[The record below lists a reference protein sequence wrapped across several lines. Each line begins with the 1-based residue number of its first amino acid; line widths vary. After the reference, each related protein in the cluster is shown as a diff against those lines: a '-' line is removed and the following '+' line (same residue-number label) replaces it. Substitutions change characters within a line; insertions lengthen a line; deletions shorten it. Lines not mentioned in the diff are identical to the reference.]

1 MLLSNPIITPS
12 VPESCPGDL
21 ITLTASD
28 VPQTALDFELA
39 NITTL
44 TKLPRTWTDPDGV
57 TSYYFYELVKRSWE
71 NSFDRIAIYGVG
83 ASMYQI
89 NDLDEHNTVWEA
101 IKDAS
106 INGTVPF
113 WLGLKQDGIKTND
126 FDSGWRWLDGTKLP
140 PGSTLWDLAS
150 QEPNDYDFTRPAGC
164 GATPDCDGKEDGSE
178 DYGHFNLGGNGKLLN
193 DYPDFNPGTGDGS
206 YSLYEFSGTTTVKWY
221 YQLADDPANP
231 GNRGPKDLIL
241 DGSGVPVNLTEIEV
255 NPDVTT
261 FYILEVDTN
270 GVVCEAAEYKH
281 VVNPLPVPTA
291 VGNLELCD
299 EIDPTDPASTNTDGI
314 SYSFD
319 LDSQTA
325 LIVDGQVDRDWK
337 SFYCNLSRNFN

>member
-1 MLLSNPIITPS
+1 MTMIL
-12 VPESCPGDL
+12 
-21 ITLTASD
+21 
-28 VPQTALDFELA
+28 Q
-39 NITTL
+39 
-44 TKLPRTWTDPDGV
+44 
-57 TSYYFYELVKRSWE
+57 
-71 NSFDRIAIYGVG
+71 
-83 ASMYQI
+83 
-89 NDLDEHNTVWEA
+89 
-101 IKDAS
+101 
-106 INGTVPF
+106 
-113 WLGLKQDGIKTND
+113 GLQV
-126 FDSGWRWLDGTKLP
+126 
-140 PGSTLWDLAS
+140 
-150 QEPNDYDFTRPAGC
+150 C

-319 LDSQTA
+319 LDSQTP